1 MYKHLYMIISFGN
14 LYINVINI
22 TISFRRKKIFASIV
36 ISIETIEAYAM
47 VYAVGF
53 FTLVYYKIMYIT
65 DVLKRVWIQK
75 TDR

>member
-1 MYKHLYMIISFGN
+1 MIISFGN

-22 TISFRRKKIFASIV
+22 TISFRRKKVFASIV

-47 VYAVGF
+47 VYAVVF

-75 TDR
+75 TER